1 MSRFGHA
8 LLAEGYHVIGR
19 RGLRIAAPLVFGSL
33 LLAACGSSGGST
45 GSSSKPTFTIAYQ
58 GPLSGDNAA
67 LGINMANAVQLA
79 IEQANKAGDLPFT
92 LKYASSDDK
101 GSPDSAPAAAQQL
114 IDDKSVIAVVGPAF
128 SGATKASEAAFT
140 KASLVSVSPSATNPT
155 LTSLGFKTFYRVV
168 PPDDAQGKEAA
179 AYIAKGV
186 KAKNVYSIDDKSE
199 YGTGLSGV
207 LEPALKALGV
217 TVKHDGLAPT
227 KNYNSLAQKVAG
239 AKPDAVY
246 YSGYFNEFA
255 LFTKALR
262 GAGYKGPLGGGDGD
276 KDIKYVELAGSS
288 AEGTFFTCPC
298 LDATV
303 DPNSKSF
310 VDAYKA
316 KFGVDVGTY
325 SPEAYDAANA
335 IISAIKG
342 IGKGATRA
350 TVAAAVATI
359 DYKGLTK
366 QIKFTP
372 AGEVEGSIIFVYQV
386 KDGKIGVLGTTTE
399 LAK

>member
-1 MSRFGHA
+1 M
-8 LLAEGYHVIGR
+8 
-19 RGLRIAAPLVFGSL
+19 
-33 LLAACGSSGGST
+33 LLAACGGGSGT
-45 GSSSKPTFTIAYQ
+45 KSSSKPVFKIAYQ

-79 IEQANKAGDLPFT
+79 IEEANAKGDLPFT
-92 LKYASSDDK
+92 LEYTSSDDK
-101 GSPDSAPAAAQQL
+101 GSPDAAPAAAAKL
-114 IDDKSVIAVVGPAF
+114 VDDSKVIAVVGPAF
-128 SGATKASEAAFT
+128 SGATKASESAFT
-140 KASLVSVSPSATNPT
+140 AADLVSVSPSATNPD

-168 PPDDAQGKEAA
+168 PPDNAQGKEAA
-179 AYIAKGV
+179 AYIAKGL
-186 KAKNVYSIDDKSE
+186 KAKTVYSVDDKSE

-227 KNYNSLAQKVAG
+227 QNYDALAQKVAG
-239 AKPDAVY
+239 AKPDVVY

-262 GAGYKGPLGGGDGD
+262 GAGYKGGLGGGDGD
-276 KDIKYVELAGSS
+276 KDIKYVELAGQA

-303 DPNSKSF
+303 DPNAKSF
-310 VDAYKA
+310 ADAYK
-316 KFGVDVGTY
+316 KRFGVEVGTY

-335 IISAIKG
+335 IIAAIKSV
-342 IGKGATRA
+342 GKDATRA
-350 TVAAAVATI
+350 KVAAAVASI
-359 DYKGLTK
+359 DYQGLTK
-366 QIKFTP
+366 RIKFTP
-372 AGEVEGSIIFVYQV
+372 NGEVEGSIIFVYKV
-386 KDGKIGVLGTTTE
+386 EGGKINVLGTTAE

>member
-1 MSRFGHA
+1 M
-8 LLAEGYHVIGR
+8 IGR
-19 RGLRIAAPLVFGSL
+19 RGLRVAAPLVLGSM
-33 LLAACGSSGGST
+33 LLAACGGSSGSK
-45 GSSSKPTFTIAYQ
+45 SSSKPVFKIAYQ

-79 IEQANKAGDLPFT
+79 IEEANAKGDLPFT
-92 LKYASSDDK
+92 LEYTSSDDK
-101 GSPDSAPAAAQQL
+101 GSPEAAPAAAAKL
-114 IDDKSVIAVVGPAF
+114 VDDSKVIAVVGPAF
-128 SGATKASEAAFT
+128 SGATKASEAKFT
-140 KASLVSVSPSATNPT
+140 AAELVSVSPSATNPN

-179 AYIAKGV
+179 AYIAKGL

-227 KNYNSLAQKVAG
+227 QNYDALAQKVAG

-262 GAGYKGPLGGGDGD
+262 GAGYTGPLGGGDGD
-276 KDIKYVELAGSS
+276 KDIKYVELAGKDS
-288 AEGTFFTCPC
+288 EGTFFTCPC

-310 VDAYKA
+310 VDAYKK

-335 IISAIKG
+335 IIEAIKSV
-342 IGKGATRA
+342 GKDATRA
-350 TVAAAVATI
+350 KVAAAVASI

-366 QIKFTP
+366 EIKFTP
-372 AGEVEGSIIFVYQV
+372 TGEVEGSIIFVYQV
-386 KDGKIGVLGTTTE
+386 KGGKIGVLGTTTD
-399 LAK
+399 LSK